1 MNASDRYN
9 VHGAACM
16 LDGQLL
22 PIANI
27 SVGGLFAVTDRPP
40 ITGQVLSLQLAF
52 PQQIPLPIQ
61 GQVTWVNV
69 KESGG
74 TPSGF
79 GIRITHISF
88 VDKLTLLGYLRQ
100 SALARRRQPERPAS
114 LE

>member
-9 VHGAACM
+9 VQGAACM

-40 ITGQVLSLQLAF
+40 IAGQVLSLQLAF
-52 PQQIPLPIQ
+52 PQQTPLPIQ
-61 GQVTWVNV
+61 GQVTWVNARDNHAM
-69 KESGG
+69 
-74 TPSGF
+74 PAGF

-100 SALARRRQPERPAS
+100 SALSRRKQPDRVG
-114 LE
+114 LD